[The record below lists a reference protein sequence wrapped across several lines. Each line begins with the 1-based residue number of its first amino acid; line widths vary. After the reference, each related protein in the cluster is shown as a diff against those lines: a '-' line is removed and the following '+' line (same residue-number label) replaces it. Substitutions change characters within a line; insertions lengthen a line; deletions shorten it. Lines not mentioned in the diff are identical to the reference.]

1 MPGKDVAPCQDFSS
15 QFISR
20 NSVHVSNVHIL
31 LYLQTLVFQPA
42 TALVS
47 LMKYSELVQQHLEH
61 QDKVI
66 CGSHNTEVRWTSGLT
81 QGQEQK
87 KLLYYAIIILMLS
100 VTFSE
105 VNDKS
110 RISLTRLYNL
120 TQQPLMKRKNIGFC
134 HNSIKYTQFE

>member
-15 QFISR
+15 QFRSG
-20 NSVHVSNVHIL
+20 NSVHVSNEHIL

-47 LMKYSELVQQHLEH
+47 IMKYSETVQQHLEN
-61 QDKVI
+61 QDKEI

-87 KLLYYAIIILMLS
+87 IIILCNNHILMLS

-120 TQQPLMKRKNIGFC
+120 TQQPLLKRKE
-134 HNSIKYTQFE
+134 HWLLS